1 MTNKRNK
8 LRGHLSDSP
17 DDLEKNNTHRLK
29 QPRMNTSEQD
39 QDSVS
44 TADGEMNISLNDL
57 RRLIKSD
64 ILEAANKTNA
74 RIDEMSVE
82 IKQSVSRLESEME
95 CIKTSQQYISD
106 EFDGMKDIISQHKHE
121 ICSLQKDVTSI
132 KSDCVTTHQHVE
144 ELNYELNVLRQ
155 ANFEGHML
163 ISNVIKV
170 AQEDLGE
177 LLRNMF
183 SLLNINYDPE
193 GILSVGRLSSSNQN
207 GIQPILV
214 RFASILTKDKLMRA
228 ARERPICCDEIGL
241 GVKQRIFFNHRL
253 TPANQRL
260 LAAARKFKREHSFKF
275 VWFTNG
281 EIFLRKDEDCRA
293 IKISDVRDLCGLI

>member
-17 DDLEKNNTHRLK
+17 DDLEKNNTHRLQ

-44 TADGEMNISLNDL
+44 TAVGEMNISLNDL

-82 IKQSVSRLESEME
+82 IKQSVSKLESEME

-144 ELNYELNVLRQ
+144 ELR
-155 ANFEGHML
+155 
-163 ISNVIKV
+163 
-170 AQEDLGE
+170 
-177 LLRNMF
+177 
-183 SLLNINYDPE
+183 
-193 GILSVGRLSSSNQN
+193 
-207 GIQPILV
+207 
-214 RFASILTKDKLMRA
+214 
-228 ARERPICCDEIGL
+228 
-241 GVKQRIFFNHRL
+241 
-253 TPANQRL
+253 
-260 LAAARKFKREHSFKF
+260 
-275 VWFTNG
+275 
-281 EIFLRKDEDCRA
+281 
-293 IKISDVRDLCGLI
+293 